1 MKKRL
6 LFALA
11 LVLTA
16 LASYAPFAQA
26 GGECYPPPP
35 AGCID
40 PEGYC
45 LCKQVSPHLTCMK
58 NCTVP

>member
-11 LVLTA
+11 LVLAA
-16 LASYAPFAQA
+16 LASYTPAVQA
-26 GGECYPPPP
+26 GGECIPP
-35 AGCID
+35 ANCID
-40 PEGYC
+40 PDGYC
-45 LCKQVSPHLTCMK
+45 ACRLQSPHLTCMK